1 MGKKTDLAVNRRR
14 KATSGAATAYMSRNQ
29 ALKKLQ
35 LRLADFRRICI
46 LKGIYP
52 HEPRHHK
59 KAGGATGS
67 TASKTYYYAKDIN
80 FLLHEPI
87 VNKFR
92 EYKVNGRLYSNNSKC
107 YTDSLCY
114 KQWDMKGC
122 QPSGFDSES
131 GTSPPHSPLLWHLRH
146 PSWSHLRVRLIW
158 ELATLGTMGQCQW
171 MCQVFGCLVSCDC
184 S

>member
-14 KATSGAATAYMSRNQ
+14 KATSGAATAYVSRNQ

-52 HEPRHHK
+52 HEPRHAK

-67 TASKTYYYAKDIN
+67 TAPKTYYYAKDIN

-92 EYKVNGRLYSNNSKC
+92 EYKV
-107 YTDSLCY
+107 
-114 KQWDMKGC
+114 KGC
-122 QPSGFDSES
+122 QCEFLSQKVKV
-131 GTSPPHSPLLWHLRH
+131 HLVTYIVLYQLYITDRN
-146 PSWSHLRVRLIW
+146 LY
-158 ELATLGTMGQCQW
+158 G
-171 MCQVFGCLVSCDC
+171 
-184 S
+184 

>member
-1 MGKKTDLAVNRRR
+1 VHFVGVIVAESRMGKKTDLSVNRRR

-52 HEPRHHK
+52 HEPRHPK

-67 TASKTYYYAKDIN
+67 TAPKTYYYAKDIN

-92 EYKVNGRLYSNNSKC
+92 EYKVVCDKMLK
-107 YTDSLCY
+107 
-114 KQWDMKGC
+114 
-122 QPSGFDSES
+122 E
-131 GTSPPHSPLLWHLRH
+131 
-146 PSWSHLRVRLIW
+146 V
-158 ELATLGTMGQCQW
+158 
-171 MCQVFGCLVSCDC
+171 VS
-184 S
+184 SRFL

>member
-14 KATSGAATAYMSRNQ
+14 KSTSGAATAYLSRNQ

-52 HEPRHHK
+52 HEPRHPK

-92 EYKVNGRLYSNNSKC
+92 DYKVRDCFCSCFVLIVD
-107 YTDSLCY
+107 T
-114 KQWDMKGC
+114 
-122 QPSGFDSES
+122 
-131 GTSPPHSPLLWHLRH
+131 
-146 PSWSHLRVRLIW
+146 VRLFKARLDKFWVHQDVIYDFMV
-158 ELATLGTMGQCQW
+158 LTLI
-171 MCQVFGCLVSCDC
+171 LK
-184 S
+184 

>member
-1 MGKKTDLAVNRRR
+1 MDARNVESAGIAAYCVGHWASFTAIYFLLMLLQKKMGKKTDLAVNRRR

-52 HEPRHHK
+52 HEPRHVK

-67 TASKTYYYAKDIN
+67 TAPKTYYYAKDIN

-92 EYKVNGRLYSNNSKC
+92 EYKVNGNGMSAIIL
-107 YTDSLCY
+107 
-114 KQWDMKGC
+114 
-122 QPSGFDSES
+122 
-131 GTSPPHSPLLWHLRH
+131 
-146 PSWSHLRVRLIW
+146 
-158 ELATLGTMGQCQW
+158 
-171 MCQVFGCLVSCDC
+171 
-184 S
+184 

>member
-14 KATSGAATAYMSRNQ
+14 KSTSGAATAYLSRNQ

-52 HEPRHHK
+52 HEPRHAK

-67 TASKTYYYAKDIN
+67 TAPKTYYYAKDIN

-92 EYKVNGRLYSNNSKC
+92 EYKVKTCSHWM
-107 YTDSLCY
+107 LCVAASAWHTASFLQGWARDV
-114 KQWDMKGC
+114 KPRDR
-122 QPSGFDSES
+122 DE
-131 GTSPPHSPLLWHLRH
+131 TETLASPAETRPR
-146 PSWSHLRVRLIW
+146 
-158 ELATLGTMGQCQW
+158 
-171 MCQVFGCLVSCDC
+171 
-184 S
+184 

>member
-1 MGKKTDLAVNRRR
+1 MGKKTDLSVNRRR

-52 HEPRHHK
+52 HEPRHPK

-67 TASKTYYYAKDIN
+67 TAPKTYYYAKDIN

-92 EYKVNGRLYSNNSKC
+92 EYKVQFFVTVC
-107 YTDSLCY
+107 I
-114 KQWDMKGC
+114 
-122 QPSGFDSES
+122 
-131 GTSPPHSPLLWHLRH
+131 
-146 PSWSHLRVRLIW
+146 SWIVTFW
-158 ELATLGTMGQCQW
+158 EFLETCN
-171 MCQVFGCLVSCDC
+171 F
-184 S
+184 

>member
-52 HEPRHHK
+52 HEPRHPK

-92 EYKVNGRLYSNNSKC
+92 EYKVNGRL
-107 YTDSLCY
+107 
-114 KQWDMKGC
+114 
-122 QPSGFDSES
+122 
-131 GTSPPHSPLLWHLRH
+131 
-146 PSWSHLRVRLIW
+146 
-158 ELATLGTMGQCQW
+158 
-171 MCQVFGCLVSCDC
+171 CL
-184 S
+184 